1 MKNNFFLL
9 GMLIAVF
16 AVTSLPLYADPGGNV
31 TSTVSSS
38 FTDTAVQ
45 SVPLA
50 VEPVAVISVIG
61 FLAVVSILAGFVL
74 RRRATAIPWRSS
86 AVNYLKNLSD
96 NVRRNFA
103 KLTKSPLL
111 KHQALVG

>member
-1 MKNNFFLL
+1 MKKRFLL
-9 GMLIAVF
+9 LGILAAMF
-16 AVTSLPLYADPGGNV
+16 ALTLPLYADPGGSV
-31 TSTVSSS
+31 TATVSSP

-50 VEPVAVISVIG
+50 VEPVAVVSVIG
-61 FLAVVSILAGFVL
+61 FLAVVSILAGFAL
-74 RRRATAIPWRSS
+74 RRRATAIPWRSP

-111 KHQALVG
+111 KHQALAA